1 VISRTTVIA
10 FFTSVLVCFLLASAF
25 NTQFVIAGLS
35 SVQVN
40 IPLFDRFVMTATDWV
55 GLAPTYG
62 VLILIGLLLAFGTMS
77 FFVRRFGRAQILY
90 PIGGALCFFVMIA
103 AMEPV
108 LGVTLVTGARSY
120 LGWAFQ
126 CLAGAIGGWVFARQV
141 VRG

>member
-1 VISRTTVIA
+1 
-10 FFTSVLVCFLLASAF
+10 
-25 NTQFVIAGLS
+25 
-35 SVQVN
+35 
-40 IPLFDRFVMTATDWV
+40 MTLKDWV